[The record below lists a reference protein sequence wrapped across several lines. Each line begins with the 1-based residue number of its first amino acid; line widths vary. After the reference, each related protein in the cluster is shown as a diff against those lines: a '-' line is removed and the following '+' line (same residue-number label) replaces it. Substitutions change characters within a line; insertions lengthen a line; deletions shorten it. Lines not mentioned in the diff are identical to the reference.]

1 MEGLSRRDGIGAA
14 DMWWSLNGRKF
25 IFKVTGGQLFDSTI
39 YGGYLQGESKYTPGI
54 SSSPTRTTSDNS
66 L

>member
-39 YGGYLQGESKYTPGI
+39 YGGYLKGESKPVE
-54 SSSPTRTTSDNS
+54 
-66 L
+66 